1 MVHNYS
7 RFSVEPRQTEVLLVL
22 RDNLRGRSIEQVDEQ
37 WARVFV
43 DKALA
48 LDLSE
53 NEEFRK
59 AVLLTARAGSNYVD
73 AEKCD
78 SRLPKRT
85 KLTTSCI
92 PDLDKKLEAK
102 VRKRVDALLAETGS
116 CLCACPACRQSG
128 SGGLLISD
136 GWTSVQSRPII
147 NALLATPVGC
157 RFITSEILENH
168 LYKLIKMGF

>member
-1 MVHNYS
+1 M
-7 RFSVEPRQTEVLLVL
+7 LVL
-22 RDNLRGRSIEQVDEQ
+22 RDNLRGRSIDAVLMPRPTAEQVDEQ
-37 WARVFV
+37 WAHVFV

-116 CLCACPACRQSG
+116 CLCACPACRQSV

-157 RFITSEILENH
+157 RFLKALFETQHFNLLRI
-168 LYKLIKMGF
+168 IKISI